1 MSTIQK
7 TCPNCGNP
15 TAAEGVCPHC
25 EADVGDDDRVLS
37 TGDTYTFAVG
47 ASGVGLTGEEVAL
60 TVLVVDEWAELLGR
74 IVFVAEAVACRR
86 LNADEASDEE
96 LLESL
101 DQSRFLL
108 EEHRDEFERGLD
120 KLPTEGAL
128 PLRTPVA
135 QKRVNDRDVFL
146 YRNDAGIS
154 LAELVTLADG
164 QLELR
169 RLADVYTAVLE
180 GLSHLH
186 EAGVLHLYLSPEMVR
201 IRPANSTT
209 GVPLRQK
216 DPDETDPED
225 EPGALTEETDVGHSG
240 IESGAGEPSDNPF
253 ASDGYEETQPQEP
266 LDSRLEAVGGDQLPG
281 LEETTGSLADTSSE
295 VNHEEMSEETWIHAL
310 LGELSGGREQSGEHQ
325 HVAAARQGEY
335 ADPPSRRDRMDLEVV
350 FDSVCGMFSVDE
362 PPRQL
367 EVMQGFSPPEAYTR
381 GEPSMDAVSDV
392 FSAGMLLYYLISGRI
407 PPVSVYTRH
416 APAIPAR
423 HFRPA
428 FPPGLGPVVKR
439 ATRPDPEMRY
449 PDVAAMAS
457 GFESAVDAIVDRGAE
472 GRVERPELEGA
483 VDRHTGIAKRQRNPV
498 NQDDVFQGSS
508 EDGKFAM
515 FVIAD
520 GVSTASYGSGDV
532 ASGMLIDVA
541 EETWNDLLPSYL
553 MEESIDE
560 VEVVEEVFG
569 RANERI
575 VDYVNERHTPFD
587 GGAHEVMGTT
597 GLVAL
602 YHEGEVTLGSV
613 GDSRGYLQ
621 RGPGLDQLTID
632 HNLWTLS
639 ILEGVPADDALAMPR
654 GDALARCLGAFDI
667 EDGYLEAKPPGIDL
681 FQFPVT
687 SGDTLLLTTDGLVD
701 FAGGNV
707 ASAEENILST
717 LLSEPDP
724 ALACLELILLANRGG
739 GGDNIGLGIARFD

>member
-1 MSTIQK
+1 M
-7 TCPNCGNP
+7 
-15 TAAEGVCPHC
+15 AADGVCSHC
-25 EADVGDDDRVLS
+25 EAEVGSDKRVLS
-37 TGDTYTFAVG
+37 TGDTCTFAVG
-47 ASGVGLTGEEVAL
+47 ASGVGLTGDEVAL
-60 TVLVVDEWAELLGR
+60 TVLIVDEWAELPGR
-74 IVFVAEAVACRR
+74 VVFVAEAVACRR
-86 LNADEASDEE
+86 LDAGESSDEG
-96 LLESL
+96 LLELL
-101 DQSRFLL
+101 DQSQFLV
-108 EEHRDEFERGLD
+108 EEHREEFERGLD

-128 PLRTPVA
+128 PLRTPVS
-135 QKRVNDRDVFL
+135 QKYVDERDVFL
-146 YRNDAGIS
+146 YRNDAGVS
-154 LAELVTLADG
+154 LAELVSLADG

-186 EAGVLHLYLSPEMVR
+186 EAGIVHLYLSPEMVR

-209 GVPLRQK
+209 GVPLRET
-216 DPDETDPED
+216 DPDETDPDD
-225 EPGALTEETDVGHSG
+225 EPPVLTEDTDVCHSG
-240 IESGAGEPSDNPF
+240 VEGRAEESSSNRFSSDR
-253 ASDGYEETQPQEP
+253 YQETQPQEP
-266 LDSRLEAVGGDQLPG
+266 LDSRLEAVGGDELPG
-281 LEETTGSLADTSSE
+281 LEETTETLADPSSE
-295 VNHEEMSEETWIHAL
+295 VNEDEMNEETWIHDL
-310 LGELSGGREQSGEHQ
+310 LVGIPGGLRASGEHQ
-325 HVAAARQGEY
+325 HVAVADQGMY
-335 ADPPSRRDRMDLEVV
+335 ADPPSGRDRMDLEVV
-350 FDSVCGMFSVDE
+350 FDSVCGMFSVDD

-367 EVMQGFSPPEAYTR
+367 EVMSGFSAPEAYTR
-381 GEPSMDAVSDV
+381 GEPSMGTVSDV
-392 FSAGMLLYYLISGRI
+392 FSAGMLLYYLISGCI

-423 HFRPA
+423 HFRA
-428 FPPGLGPVVKR
+428 SFPPGLCPVVKR

-449 PDVAAMAS
+449 PDVAAMSS
-457 GFESAVDAIVDRGAE
+457 GFESAIDAIEDRRPE
-472 GRVERPELEGA
+472 IRRYMPELEGA
-483 VDRHTGIAKRQRNPV
+483 VDRHAGIAKRERNPV
-498 NQDDVFQGSS
+498 NQDDVFRGSS

-541 EETWNDLLPSYL
+541 EEVWNDLLPSYL
-553 MEESIDE
+553 MEEPVDE

-569 RANERI
+569 EANERI

-587 GGAHEVMGTT
+587 GAAHEVMGTT

-602 YHEGEVTLGSV
+602 YHDGRVTLGSV

-621 RGPGLDQLTID
+621 RGSGLDQLTID

-654 GDALARCLGAFDI
+654 GDALARCVGAFDI

-717 LLSEPDP
+717 LLAEPEP

-739 GGDNIGLGIARFD
+739 GGDNIGVGIARFD